1 MRKHIQSS
9 LEQALRRLTPY
20 FGMREK
26 YAQTFSRTS
35 KKQFPIESLVAAE
48 EEVTESSFV

>member
-20 FGMREK
+20 F
-26 YAQTFSRTS
+26 AQTFSRTS